1 VDSSIH
7 QNPFIADNDPE
18 ILGPYDPGP
27 RFPAEH
33 VAAVQALLDGTRKPK
48 ARRRVSP

>member
-18 ILGPYDPGP
+18 ILGLLDQAP